1 MAALADDRNTK
12 EMAAPWAMCFD
23 IVGIDSDEFYKGA
36 LLAYDQSDSKIK
48 PGAAATDLIAVGRCE
63 QRVSTGASNTK
74 TVRVKSGI
82 FKWANSGGG
91 DAIAADDVGKD
102 CYIVDDQTVGLTDG
116 TGSRSKAGK
125 IVQVDSDGVWVAT
138 FFPGV

>member
-1 MAALADDRNTK
+1 MALADDRNTK
-12 EMAAPWAMCFD
+12 EMAAPWSMCFD

-36 LLAYDQSDSKIK
+36 LLAYDQSDAKIK

-63 QRVSTGASNTK
+63 QRVSTGSSNTK
-74 TVRVKSGI
+74 TVRVKTGI
-82 FKWANSGGG
+82 FKWNNSAAA

-102 CYIVDDQTVGLTDG
+102 CYIVDDETVALTDG
-116 TGSRSKAGK
+116 SSARSKAGK
-125 IVQVDSDGVWVAT
+125 IVQVDADGVWVAT